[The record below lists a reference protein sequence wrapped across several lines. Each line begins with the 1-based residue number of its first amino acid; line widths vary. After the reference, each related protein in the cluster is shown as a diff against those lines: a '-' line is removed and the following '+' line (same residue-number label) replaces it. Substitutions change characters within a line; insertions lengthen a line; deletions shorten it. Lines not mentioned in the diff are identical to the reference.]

1 MLSIPDLQY
10 AISMTK
16 LGHGYVAINNS
27 ISAQIFNI
35 CIGIGLPMLIKSI
48 TTGGGVE
55 IPGHKLVGECSIFLA
70 VGILVFI
77 GMTLIPAY
85 IKKED
90 KCTVDDIRGKI
101 LVAVAILLLIVFVV
115 LNLRKAYVCLLET
128 YSSFYLDDLCY
139 LRVENG
145 MMGYADYLSFQFDH
159 HIID

>member
-48 TTGGGVE
+48 ATGGGVE

-101 LVAVAILLLIVFVV
+101 LVVVAILLLIVCF
-115 LNLRKAYVCLLET
+115 L
-128 YSSFYLDDLCY
+128 FY
-139 LRVENG
+139 
-145 MMGYADYLSFQFDH
+145 
-159 HIID
+159 